1 TATGG
6 FFPRCPPP
14 RPGSDCG
21 GALSPAEPRG
31 GDYFDYLPMLNA
43 RLGLVGGDV
52 TGHGVGPA
60 LLMAETRAYLRVLA
74 GRREDPGEILTRAN
88 RILAEDVGSE
98 RFITLFLGR
107 LDPKNRSFAYAS
119 AGHPAGYIL
128 DPAGTIQATLKRT
141 GIPLGMSPETTYTTA
156 PELSLAPGSL
166 ILLLTDGIEE
176 TAAPDGTLFGLE
188 RILSVV
194 RENRAKPAREIVDA
208 L

>member
-1 TATGG
+1 
-6 FFPRCPPP
+6 
-14 RPGSDCG
+14 
-21 GALSPAEPRG
+21 
-31 GDYFDYLPMLNA
+31 
-43 RLGLVGGDV
+43 
-52 TGHGVGPA
+52 
-60 LLMAETRAYLRVLA
+60 
-74 GRREDPGEILTRAN
+74 
-88 RILAEDVGSE
+88 
-98 RFITLFLGR
+98 
-107 LDPKNRSFAYAS
+107 SFAYAS

-194 RENRAKPAREIVDA
+194 REKRANRAREIVDA
-208 L
+208 LYGAVRAFAAGSPQTDDITTIVVKCDA